1 MTYSEI
7 QDRLNRVESA
17 LTALNSGNYDTLSQD
32 YSQQSISQLQEIQTQ
47 LKEQLTLIAEE
58 EDGSVVTDSPEDA
71 EKLAK
76 KGVRVKLTNEQDKA
90 SFDINETKAIAVAT
104 GKALQKSLK
113 SLGDEVSR
121 MKATNIEPSSFEV
134 KVEFK
139 NGNEDE
145 FSFYINEDDAL
156 HLVDFSFDKEL
167 TDVGVKP
174 SGEAVVNVDVL
185 ANALTNHFKSANETT
200 EEMQPKDQEFEK
212 AKEAD
217 RLNKHP
223 ESETIKAIYDL
234 MQNANSMEEASTLKD
249 VEHKLA
255 TCPVGCIATGGGYG
269 PFRKISNNSWKGKAG
284 LKHSQALASLIGGF
298 EDFNI
303 DESHCNSKHEEL
315 AELFGND
322 IFDNRPHG
330 ETEFMGVKINKDKE
344 DKEDKKPLKEFT
356 STGKLTGHEDFKFLA
371 TQLTQLCDKSN
382 AKDCLRILMSVG
394 ELGLDLGYAEAN
406 SDAEMAAAHKPVNEG
421 PSTEEKRIAML
432 AVRKQAKYRNVS
444 LEAAIQDQINALE
457 ELKRDAKRGKLK

>member
-7 QDRLNRVESA
+7 QDRLNRVETA

-47 LKEQLTLIAEE
+47 LKEQLSLLAEE

-90 SFDINETKAIAVAT
+90 AFDINETKAIAVAT

-121 MKATNIEPSSFEV
+121 MKATNIEPSSFDV

-139 NGNEDE
+139 NGNEDQ
-145 FSFYINEDDAL
+145 FSFYINEDDSL

-185 ANALTNHFKSANETT
+185 ANALTNHFRSANETT
-200 EEMQPKDQEFEK
+200 EDMRPKDVEFEK

-217 RLNKHP
+217 RLEKHP

-234 MQNANSMEEASTLKD
+234 MQNANSMEEESSLQD
-249 VEHKLA
+249 VEHKLT
-255 TCPVGCIATGGGYG
+255 TCPVGCIATGGGHG
-269 PFRKISNNSWKGKAG
+269 PFRKIGKNTWKGKAG
-284 LKHSQALASLIGGF
+284 LQHSQSLASLIGGF
-298 EDFNI
+298 KDFNI
-303 DESHCNSKHEEL
+303 DE
-315 AELFGND
+315 
-322 IFDNRPHG
+322 
-330 ETEFMGVKINKDKE
+330 
-344 DKEDKKPLKEFT
+344 
-356 STGKLTGHEDFKFLA
+356 
-371 TQLTQLCDKSN
+371 
-382 AKDCLRILMSVG
+382 
-394 ELGLDLGYAEAN
+394 
-406 SDAEMAAAHKPVNEG
+406 
-421 PSTEEKRIAML
+421 
-432 AVRKQAKYRNVS
+432 
-444 LEAAIQDQINALE
+444 
-457 ELKRDAKRGKLK
+457 